1 MQVFPRSANAIARL
15 TIVGGLVL
23 AGLLGTGLWFG
34 YNSPLVRTRQNNLQ
48 QPVPFSHQ
56 HHVSGLGID
65 CRYCHTSVEVSSFA
79 GIPPTQ
85 TCMNCHSQ
93 IWTNAQIL
101 EPVRASWR
109 DDVPLQWNRVHR
121 LADFVKFN
129 HSIHVNKGIGC
140 VSCHGRVD
148 QMPLIRQTKP
158 LTMGW
163 CLSCHRHPEKFIRPK
178 DKVFD
183 LTWQAENQEELGA
196 KLVEEYGI
204 RKLQHCS
211 TCHY

>member
-1 MQVFPRSANAIARL
+1 M
-15 TIVGGLVL
+15 TIIGGLVL
-23 AGLLGTGLWFG
+23 VGLIGTAAWFW
-34 YNSPLVRTRQNNLQ
+34 YNSPFLRTRQNALA

-56 HHVSGLGID
+56 HHVTGLGID

-79 GIPPTQ
+79 GLPPTQ

-93 IWTNAQIL
+93 IWTNAPML

-109 DDVPLQWNRVHR
+109 DDRPLEWNRVHR
-121 LADFVKFN
+121 LGDYVKFN

-148 QMPLIRQTKP
+148 QMPLVLQDKS
-158 LTMGW
+158 LTMSW
-163 CLSCHRHPEKFIRPK
+163 CLECHRNPEKFIRPK
-178 DKVFD
+178 DKVYD
-183 LTWQAENQEELGA
+183 LAWTAENQEEMGA
-196 KLVEEYGI
+196 KLVEEYGV
-204 RKLQHCS
+204 RKLIHCS